1 MDDIIDA
8 TNEIIVSVVVA
19 TYNHE
24 KYIKKAIESILA
36 QEVDFNYEVLIGEDC
51 STDNT
56 RAILQQMQPS
66 LPANFKIYF
75 RKENMGQRGGNNFRD
90 LYSKATGKYV
100 IVLEGDDFWTYKYKL
115 QKQVDFLE
123 EHPQYIA
130 VAHNTKVVDDSGEIL
145 DEHYPECKNAN
156 YTFEDYRNE
165 IMAGQTTTILRRNPL
180 TCSTYKDIQISVYYP
195 GDQRTN
201 YILLCNG
208 AVGCIQEQW
217 SAYRHVISGGNSYSA
232 THKDDAEYS
241 RRRLIFF
248 KEMVAFTRKNFSD
261 NEQALRCIESM
272 HMYYLLKDIIEKAD
286 DKSTLTRWVSEL
298 SKVNNKMD
306 VTHYIWKRIIKKL
319 KHEKR

>member
-1 MDDIIDA
+1 MGDIIG
-8 TNEIIVSVVVA
+8 TMSEMMVSVVVA

-24 KYIKKAIESILA
+24 KYIRKAIESILA

-56 RAILQQMQPS
+56 RTILKQMQPS
-66 LPANFKIYF
+66 LPPNFKIYY
-75 RKENMGQRGGNNFRD
+75 RKENMGQRGENNFKD
-90 LYSKATGKYV
+90 LYSKANGKYI
-100 IVLEGDDFWTYKYKL
+100 IVLEGDDFWIYKYKL

-123 EHPQYIA
+123 KHPQYIA
-130 VAHNTKVVDDSGEIL
+130 VAHNTKVVDDSGVVL
-145 DEHYPECKNAN
+145 CEHYPECKNSD

-165 IMAGQTTTILRRNPL
+165 ILAGQTTTILRRNPL
-180 TCSTYKDIQISVYYP
+180 NCSTYKDIQISVCYP

-201 YILLCNG
+201 FILLCNG
-208 AVGCIQEQW
+208 VVGCFQEQW
-217 SAYRHVISGGNSYSA
+217 SAYRHVVSGGTSYSA

-241 RRRLIFF
+241 RQRLIFF
-248 KEMVAFTRKNFSD
+248 KEMVDFTRKKFPD

-272 HMYYLLKDIIEKAD
+272 YMYYLLKDIIEKAD
-286 DKSTLTRWVSEL
+286 DKSTLTKWVSEL

-306 VTHYIWKRIIKKL
+306 VTHYIWKRIMKKL